1 MIARVHKGMKL
12 RKTEWRVVY
21 RYVDDE
27 GRAYVLTCTVLAATY
42 DEAAAKLKSEMPS
55 IEILMPKESA

>member
-1 MIARVHKGMKL
+1 MKL